1 MSSTAD
7 EAARLRGLYLD
18 AMERIL
24 CNSVYGDRSVLPDG
38 RELAY
43 DPTLRREGRDWPTVG
58 FTMIGEIRLH
68 HLRTCVETVV
78 RDGVPGDLIEAGVW
92 RGGAAMMMRAVLA
105 AYGEDDRRVWLADSF
120 RGLPPPNPERYPH
133 DAGLD
138 LSQIPTL
145 AVSADTVRANFRALD
160 LLDDR
165 VRLVE
170 GWFSQTLRQIEAEA
184 FAVIRLD
191 GDLYESTTDALE
203 ALYPKL
209 SPGGFLVVDDYG
221 CFEACRAA
229 VHDYRER
236 HGIREPIAEIDWAG
250 VYWRKVP

>member
-7 EAARLRGLYLD
+7 DAARVRALYLD
-18 AMERIL
+18 TMERIL
-24 CNSVYGDRSVLPDG
+24 SNSVYRDPSVLFDG
-38 RELAY
+38 REIAY
-43 DPTLRREGRDWPTVG
+43 DPVARHEGRHWPTRA
-58 FTMIGEIRLH
+58 FTMIGAIRLH
-68 HLRTCVETVV
+68 HLRTCVETVL

-92 RGGAAMMMRAVLA
+92 RGGAAIMMRAVLA
-105 AYGEDDRRVWLADSF
+105 AYGVEDRRLWLADSF
-120 RGLPPPNPERYPH
+120 RGLPPPNPERYPQ

-138 LSQIPTL
+138 LSEIPVL
-145 AVSADTVRANFRALD
+145 AVPVDTVRENFRAFD

-165 VRLVE
+165 VRFVE
-170 GWFSQTLRQIEAEA
+170 GWFAQTLPDLDAET

-191 GDLYESTTDALE
+191 GDLYESTMDALE

-221 CFEACRAA
+221 CIPACRAA

-236 HGIREPIAEIDWAG
+236 RGIREPIADIDWTGA
-250 VYWRKVP
+250 YWRKVP